1 MNNLKPFNISKF
13 NIPSLGD
20 EEDIEISLY
29 CYEKYNT
36 TVTFS
41 KNSLLTMSASEKLI
55 TKNRVTISIPED
67 LDLNVILGIRSKLD
81 SYIAILGKYHEY
93 LNFTSKLSED
103 INFKLDLNSD
113 IKLNTY
119 LSSNNNIILN
129 SIENLKLKE
138 VKGSL
143 NITFRDLKLDENLIT
158 NFNSEIL
165 FNLLTEI
172 DTRLNKGQKLVI
184 DSNNFTAYLD
194 NENVLDKFQGNWIN
208 ISRDI
213 ESIEIKSNGKIK
225 GKIIFRERFL

>member
-13 NIPSLGD
+13 NIPSLSD

-41 KNSLLTMSASEKLI
+41 KNSLLTMNASEKLI

-81 SYIAILGKYHEY
+81 SYITILGKYHEG

-113 IKLNTY
+113 IKLNAY

-194 NENVLDKFQGNWIN
+194 SENVLDKFQGNWIN

>member
-41 KNSLLTMSASEKLI
+41 KNSLLTISASEKLI

-81 SYIAILGKYHEY
+81 SYITILGKYHEY
-93 LNFTSKLSED
+93 LNFSSKLSED
-103 INFKLDLNSD
+103 INFKLDLSSD
-113 IKLNTY
+113 IKLNAY

-138 VKGSL
+138 AKGSL

-194 NENVLDKFQGNWIN
+194 DENVLDKFQGNWIN

>member
-55 TKNRVTISIPED
+55 TKNRVTISIPEN
-67 LDLNVILGIRSKLD
+67 LDLNVILGIKSKLD
-81 SYIAILGKYHEY
+81 SYITILGKYYEG
-93 LNFTSKLSED
+93 LNFTSKLSEN

-113 IKLNTY
+113 IKLNAY

-172 DTRLNKGQKLVI
+172 DTRLTKGQKLVI

-194 NENVLDKFQGNWIN
+194 DENVLDKFQGNWIN